1 MRAERAGCA
10 LLLAPLC
17 ERLVGVQA
25 FGVESFVVIVKV
37 VVIVAR
43 FVLVATCQVVES
55 IQILLHV
62 VDGVVRE
69 SLFGIERVTVMRNAI
84 TF

>member
-1 MRAERAGCA
+1 MRAERASCA
-10 LLLAPLC
+10 LLFASLC
-17 ERLVGVQA
+17 ERLVRVQA
-25 FGVESFVVIVKV
+25 FVVERFVVIVKV

-69 SLFGIERVTVMRNAI
+69 GLFGIERVTVMRNAI